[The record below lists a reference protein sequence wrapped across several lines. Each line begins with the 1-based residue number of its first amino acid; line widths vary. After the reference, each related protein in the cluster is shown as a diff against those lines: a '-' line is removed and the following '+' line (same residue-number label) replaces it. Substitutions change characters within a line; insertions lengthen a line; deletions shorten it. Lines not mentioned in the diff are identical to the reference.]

1 MQVLEQ
7 FNEEERTI
15 ANAVITVVGADH
27 DFEGA
32 FRSPRSWD
40 DDYGGD
46 SKLILI
52 HDGGALAPYCSLD
65 YEDYGLVE
73 ELVVALANIGYYAEQ
88 CTSWY
93 SAVYKS

>member
-1 MQVLEQ
+1 ML
-7 FNEEERTI
+7 NKEERTI
-15 ANAVITVVGADH
+15 ANAVIAVCSGGAGADL
-27 DFEGA
+27 EGA
-32 FRSPRSWD
+32 FRSPSEWD
-40 DDYGGD
+40 DDYGQD

-65 YEDYGLVE
+65 YEDYDLVE
-73 ELVVALANIGYYAEQ
+73 ELTVALANIGYYAEQ

>member
-7 FNEEERTI
+7 LNEEERAI
-15 ANAVITVVGADH
+15 ASAVIAVVGADK

-32 FRSPRSWD
+32 FRSPGEWN
-40 DDYGGD
+40 DDYGRG
-46 SKLILI
+46 SELILV
-52 HDGGALAPYCSLD
+52 HDGGPLAPYCSYD
-65 YEDYGLVE
+65 YQDYGCIE
-73 ELVVALANIGYYAEQ
+73 ELSAALSKIGCYVEQ